1 MHLKFFLCMTFFV
14 SGFNSGPQF
23 LLFLCESSLIQTKVY
38 RKGNVMIKQNIF
50 LTFISFSA

>member
-14 SGFNSGPQF
+14 SGFISGPQF